1 MRRIAMSFLLC
12 VASTAAMAQPV
23 YRCGNVYADTACP
36 AGKVIDASDARTD
49 AQRAEASRLAS
60 KDKHLSRE
68 MEQERL
74 AAQAE
79 QARLAKPAKTKPA
92 KRVRATPIRWARL

>member
-1 MRRIAMSFLLC
+1 MKHVAASLLVGIAF
-12 VASTAAMAQPV
+12 AANAAQPV

-60 KDKHLSRE
+60 EDKRLSRE
-68 MEQERL
+68 MGQERL

-79 QARLAKPAKTKPA
+79 QDRLAKPAKTKPA
-92 KRVRATPIRWARL
+92 KRIRATPIRWARL